1 LITFVDIA
9 LKDLMGKDKF
19 HNDKDPHRWMIFF
32 TICIVYFFVYFH
44 RVSTSVIVSDL
55 LKAFHTNASA
65 LGFMSSMYF
74 YLYALEQPLV
84 GYLSD
89 RIGPRRVIGYW
100 SVVAVT
106 GCFIFGMAPG
116 IGWASL
122 GRALIGIG
130 VGGVYVPAIKAF
142 SLWFRKNEFATMIGL
157 LMSVGNLGALIA
169 TTPLAWASET
179 WGWRPTF
186 FLIGGVTLLFAVV
199 VLMFT
204 RDHESL
210 NQPVEENLDSAHL
223 DRSGTKTQIG
233 RILASGQFWIIAMI
247 FFGIYGTFIT
257 LQGLWATPFL
267 MTVLDIERVLA
278 SKLNMLI
285 PVGVI
290 IGSPLF
296 GWLPTRFSL
305 DNRKTLVSILGIYN
319 LTWIGVVFFFN
330 YLGIIGFSLVLLIMG
345 IAAGGFISILWGI
358 VREITP
364 SKILGLTSGVLN
376 PAPFFGVAVF
386 QVLTGAILDHSDRVG
401 DMYAI
406 SSFKN
411 AFLLCLFC
419 SIVCMGL
426 SILIRKPGSS

>member
-1 LITFVDIA
+1 
-9 LKDLMGKDKF
+9 
-19 HNDKDPHRWMIFF
+19 MILF
-32 TICIVYFFVYFH
+32 TICLVYFFVYFH

-55 LKAFHTNASA
+55 LKTFHTNASA

-74 YLYALEQPLV
+74 YLYAFEQPLV

-89 RIGPRRVIGYW
+89 RIGPRRVIAYW
-100 SVVAVT
+100 SVVAAA

-116 IGWASL
+116 IGWASI

-142 SLWFRKNEFATMIGL
+142 SLWFRKKEFATMIGL
-157 LMSVGNLGALIA
+157 LMSVGNFGAMIA

-179 WGWRPTF
+179 WGWRMTF
-186 FLIGGVTLLFAVV
+186 YLIGGITLFFAFV

-210 NQPVEENLDSAHL
+210 NQPAKENLDSAHM
-223 DRSGTKTQIG
+223 DRPGTKTQIG
-233 RILASGQFWIIAMI
+233 RVLSSGQFWIIAI
-247 FFGIYGTFIT
+247 VFFGIYGTLVT

-290 IGSPLF
+290 IGSPFF
-296 GWLPTRFSL
+296 GWLPNRFSL
-305 DNRKTLVSILGIYN
+305 DKCNTLISILGMYN
-319 LTWIGVVFFFN
+319 LTWISVVFFSN
-330 YLGIIGFSLVLLIMG
+330 YLGIVGFSLVLLIMG
-345 IAAGGFISILWGI
+345 IVAGGFISILWGI
-358 VREITP
+358 VRENTP
-364 SKILGLTSGVLN
+364 SHILGLTSGVLN

-386 QVLTGAILDHSDRVG
+386 QVLTGAILNHSDRVG
-401 DMYAI
+401 GMYSI
-406 SSFKN
+406 VGFKN
-411 AFLLCLFC
+411 AFLLCLLS
-419 SIVCMGL
+419 SIVCLGL
-426 SILIRKPGSS
+426 SLLIRKPGSS

>member
-1 LITFVDIA
+1 
-9 LKDLMGKDKF
+9 MGKDKF
-19 HNDKDPHRWMIFF
+19 NNDKDPHRWMIFF

-74 YLYALEQPLV
+74 YLYAFEQPLV

-100 SVVAVT
+100 SMVAVA
-106 GCFIFGMAPG
+106 GCFLFGMAPG
-116 IGWASL
+116 IAWASI

-142 SLWFRKNEFATMIGL
+142 SLWFRKKEFATMIGL
-157 LMSVGNLGALIA
+157 LMSVGNFGALIA

-179 WGWRPTF
+179 WGWRSTF
-186 FLIGGVTLLFAVV
+186 FLIGGVTLLFAFV
-199 VLMFT
+199 VLMLT

-210 NQPVEENLDSAHL
+210 NQPVDKNL

-233 RILASGQFWIIAMI
+233 RILSSGQFWIIAMI
-247 FFGIYGTFIT
+247 FFGIYGTLIT

-267 MTVLDIERVLA
+267 MTVLDIDRVLA

-296 GWLPTRFSL
+296 GWLPNRYSL
-305 DNRKTLVSILGIYN
+305 DKRKTLITILGVYN

-330 YLGIIGFSLVLLIMG
+330 YLGIIGLSLVLLIMG
-345 IAAGGFISILWGI
+345 IVAGGFISILWGI

-401 DMYAI
+401 DMYSIAG
-406 SSFKN
+406 FKN
-411 AFLLCLFC
+411 AFLLCLLC
-419 SIVCMGL
+419 SIVCMGF

>member
-1 LITFVDIA
+1 
-9 LKDLMGKDKF
+9 LKPSRLKDKF
-19 HNDKDPHRWMIFF
+19 NSDKDPHRWMIFF

-55 LKAFHTNASA
+55 LSAFHTNASS

-74 YLYALEQPLV
+74 YLYAFEQPLV

-100 SVVAVT
+100 SVVAVA
-106 GCFIFGMAPG
+106 GCFLFGIAPG
-116 IGWASL
+116 IGWASIA
-122 GRALIGIG
+122 RALIGIG
-130 VGGVYVPAIKAF
+130 VGGVYVPSIKAF
-142 SLWFRKNEFATMIGL
+142 SLWFKKKEFATMIGL
-157 LMSVGNLGALIA
+157 LMSVGNLGAIIA

-179 WGWRPTF
+179 WGWRSTF
-186 FLIGGVTLLFAVV
+186 FLIGGVTFLFAFV
-199 VLMFT
+199 VLRFT

-210 NQPVEENLDSAHL
+210 NQPGKENSDSVHL
-223 DRSGTKTQIG
+223 DRPGTKSQIG

-247 FFGIYGTFIT
+247 FFGIYGTLVT

-267 MTVLDIERVLA
+267 MTVLDIDRVLA

-285 PVGVI
+285 PIGVI

-296 GWLPTRFSL
+296 GWLPDRHSL
-305 DNRKTLVSILGIYN
+305 DKRKTLTTILGVYN

-330 YLGIIGFSLVLLIMG
+330 YLGITGLSLVLLIMG
-345 IAAGGFISILWGI
+345 IVTGGFISILWGI
-358 VREITP
+358 VGEITP

-376 PAPFFGVAVF
+376 PAPFLGVAVF
-386 QVLTGAILDHSDRVG
+386 QVLTGAILNYSGRIG
-401 DMYAI
+401 DMYSVAG
-406 SSFKN
+406 FKN
-411 AFLLCLFC
+411 AFLLCLLC

-426 SILIRKPGSS
+426 SILIRRPGLSND